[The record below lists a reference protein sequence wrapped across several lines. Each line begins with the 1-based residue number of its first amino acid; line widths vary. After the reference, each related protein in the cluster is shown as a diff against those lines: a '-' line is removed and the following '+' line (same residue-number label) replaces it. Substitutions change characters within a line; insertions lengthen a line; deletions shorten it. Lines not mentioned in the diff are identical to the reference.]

1 MHGVLTV
8 GGVAFSR
15 GESSFKSLVFIGG
28 EVVTGGRKADPERL
42 VYD

>member
-1 MHGVLTV
+1 VT
-8 GGVAFSR
+8 FSS

-28 EVVTGGRKADPERL
+28 GGVTEGRQSRAGRG